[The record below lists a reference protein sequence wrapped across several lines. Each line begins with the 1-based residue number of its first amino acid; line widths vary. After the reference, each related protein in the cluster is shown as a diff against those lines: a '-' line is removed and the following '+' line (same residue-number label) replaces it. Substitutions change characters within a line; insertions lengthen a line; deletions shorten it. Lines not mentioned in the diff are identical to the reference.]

1 MNKAELSSSIAE
13 KSGLS
18 QADAKAALDA
28 LIESVTEGLAD
39 GDRISLVGFGSWSV
53 EQRDARTG
61 RNPRTG
67 EAIQIAAKK
76 VIKFKA
82 GAALSNAVN

>member
-1 MNKAELSSSIAE
+1 MNKAEIIGSISE

-18 QADAKAALDA
+18 KAEAGRALDA
-28 LIESVTEGLAD
+28 FVETVTEELAN
-39 GDRISLVGFGSWSV
+39 GERIALVGFGSWTA

-67 EAIQIAAKK
+67 ESIQIAAKR
-76 VIKFKA
+76 VVKFKA
-82 GAALSNAVN
+82 GASLSQAVN

>member
-1 MNKAELSSSIAE
+1 MNKAEIIGSISE

-18 QADAKAALDA
+18 KAEAGRALDA
-28 LIESVTEGLAD
+28 FVETVTEGLAN
-39 GDRISLVGFGSWSV
+39 GERIALVGFGSWTA

-67 EAIQIAAKK
+67 ESIQIAAKR
-76 VIKFKA
+76 VVKFKA
-82 GAALSNAVN
+82 GASLSQAVN

>member
-82 GAALSNAVN
+82 GAALNNAVN

>member
-82 GAALSNAVN
+82 GAALNSAVN